1 MNVQWSS
8 HNACYTLL
16 AQWETIIMYGMF
28 ICIWQWQLL
37 YTITLMTS
45 IFSHARARMLMATG
59 TSTARPVGPWSIPC
73 VSTLK
78 HMLQVICVL
87 CRYLQLCTY
96 CMTYLTIYYCLLTW
110 IPFHSCSFSTAL
122 LIAIMWHHKR
132 VGTLNTPY
140 SITCMH
146 IHKRTSV
153 LQSKHSCGLDH

>member
-1 MNVQWSS
+1 MLHITCPVRNNYHVWHVQM
-8 HNACYTLL
+8 HTTVTTAVHDYTND
-16 AQWETIIMYGMF
+16 IY
-28 ICIWQWQLL
+28 
-37 YTITLMTS
+37 
-45 IFSHARARMLMATG
+45 IFSHARARMLMATW